1 MPKWNSPILANT
13 RRETP
18 FCCSSSTAAL
28 RTLRGT
34 TNMADDP
41 VGEELSLVNDNHL
54 PDLLR
59 ELCELREKGSFCD
72 VVVEVQSRRYLAHKA
87 VLSSTCRYF
96 RSLFLDVPC
105 SSMGPFVIDFL
116 TIKLFHQILEFVYKG
131 HIKADKV
138 EIRDLYKAAKDLGLD
153 CLEEICQRIVPLEYL
168 EECSDS
174 ESEISQSLS
183 DAGAQMSASA
193 DGCVEDGAAISAENL
208 NDVDGG
214 GKTNPKHKAENCVT
228 KNKGEKSRQSND
240 ARSSDSVQSH
250 PCNGNKPQKSVKAG
264 KNSEQEFCISNVES
278 MSRRAGERAV
288 AESSPDKHDA
298 AQRRGDFN
306 YTPVGIC
313 EVKMEP
319 LDEEAFILPSHKE
332 SRLSHVGLKANDS
345 ENEMVQSSDVKHRD
359 PNSPMLGIDGSRHM
373 EVIHA
378 MQSYPMVAA
387 DSKLRNQL
395 HVNDFAP
402 RLPVGATDSFV
413 LCQVCGEF
421 VQEMGLKDHAAVHL
435 DLATMECKVC
445 GVAFGSFGE
454 AVEHVL
460 LHTGITAS
468 PCEGCGE
475 VFLSKDSLS
484 LHVRDCGKGESKDHL
499 DDFQMDESEG
509 LDGGPPERVFC
520 QVCGVSLPRKFL
532 AVRKHAKCHVDSEKR
547 ECRVCGRKC
556 NYLSN
561 VIKHTLIHIGV
572 CLFTC
577 DICGKKFL
585 NRNNLMAHR
594 RRVCLNSRC
603 YLSEGAWQHMV
614 DENHPLGELDLSH
627 SSATA
632 DGPEEVLGTDVSE

>member
-1 MPKWNSPILANT
+1 
-13 RRETP
+13 
-18 FCCSSSTAAL
+18 
-28 RTLRGT
+28 
-34 TNMADDP
+34 

-153 CLEEICQRIVPLEYL
+153 CLEEICQRTVPLEYL

-183 DAGAQMSASA
+183 DAGAQMSPSA
-193 DGCVEDGAAISAENL
+193 DGCVEDGGAISAEIH

-214 GKTNPKHKAENCVT
+214 GKTNAKHKAENCVT

-240 ARSSDSVQSH
+240 ARSSDSVHSQ
-250 PCNGNKPQKSVKAG
+250 PCNGNKLQKSVKAG

-288 AESSPDKHDA
+288 AEAPPDKHDS
-298 AQRRGDFN
+298 AQRRGDLN
-306 YTPVGIC
+306 YTTVGIC

-319 LDEEAFILPSHKE
+319 LDEEAFILPSRKE
-332 SRLSHVGLKANDS
+332 SCLSHVGLKANDN
-345 ENEMVQSSDVKHRD
+345 ENEMVQSSDV
-359 PNSPMLGIDGSRHM
+359 G
-373 EVIHA
+373 
-378 MQSYPMVAA
+378 AA
-387 DSKLRNQL
+387 
-395 HVNDFAP
+395 
-402 RLPVGATDSFV
+402 DSFV

-484 LHVRDCGKGESKDHL
+484 LHVRDCGKGEPKDHL

-585 NRNNLMAHR
+585 NSIWHL
-594 RRVCLNSRC
+594 L
-603 YLSEGAWQHMV
+603 
-614 DENHPLGELDLSH
+614 
-627 SSATA
+627 
-632 DGPEEVLGTDVSE
+632 